1 MNNKRRPS
9 QSKLHM
15 DVGDSIVREESHE
28 NISLKENSTIKEVL
42 DYKTDDYK
50 NKKDMKESELEHH
63 IQKHSTA

>member
-1 MNNKRRPS
+1 MNNKHWPS

-50 NKKDMKESELEHH
+50 NRKDMEERK
-63 IQKHSTA
+63 